1 MRRQK
6 ITAITVTALIF
17 LMATVPLVAAGS
29 MHNLSVIPLGSV
41 GTGEPIVT
49 SNPATLMLSAT
60 GHSPIKNIW
69 LLIVLN
75 KPTYDNLNDITIDG
89 SVFLTKNDFTLVTEH
104 KIPPSGAIP
113 SKNYPGSEN
122 QFEVQAIKSKMN
134 ATGSPVYYGMKF
146 FTNEITT
153 TKPKTFT
160 LSVNLK
166 APANLKALIL
176 TLGRYDK
183 PNCQISNGIEC
194 VPHEPPFNESNSF
207 SKSTLVVPEI
217 ATLALMASPFAGLG
231 LYTVRRRRK

>member
-1 MRRQK
+1 
-6 ITAITVTALIF
+6 
-17 LMATVPLVAAGS
+17 
-29 MHNLSVIPLGSV
+29 
-41 GTGEPIVT
+41 
-49 SNPATLMLSAT
+49 MLSAT

-75 KPTYDNLNDITIDG
+75 NATYDNLNDITIDG

-122 QFEVQAIKSKMN
+122 QFQVQAIKSKMN
-134 ATGSPVYYGMKF
+134 ATGSPIYYGMKF

-183 PNCQISNGIEC
+183 SNSQSLNGIQC
-194 VPHEPPFNESNSF
+194 DQPFNESNSF

-217 ATLALMASPFAGLG
+217 ATLALLASPFAGMG
-231 LYTVRRRRK
+231 LYTIRRRRK